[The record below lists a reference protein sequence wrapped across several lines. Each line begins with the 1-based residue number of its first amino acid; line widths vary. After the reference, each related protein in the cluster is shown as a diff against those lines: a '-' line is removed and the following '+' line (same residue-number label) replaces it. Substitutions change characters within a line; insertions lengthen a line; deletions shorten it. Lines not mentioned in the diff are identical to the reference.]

1 LRELLAQSDAV
12 CVQLNYFSRY
22 RGLLGE
28 RLLHSCKPG
37 QVVVS
42 IAHSEL
48 FDESALALALSSGR
62 IAAAWFDSMEP
73 GALDADRPLSRATNL
88 QVTPR
93 LASTTRE
100 SRLRSAWAVVKR
112 IDELLTGDPPSSR
125 GFRPTSPGVPLD
137 LAGEPQLR

>member
-1 LRELLAQSDAV
+1 M
-12 CVQLNYFSRY
+12 
-22 RGLLGE
+22 
-28 RLLHSCKPG
+28 
-37 QVVVS
+37 VS

-48 FDESALALALSSGR
+48 FDEAALTMALSSGR
-62 IAAAWFDSMEP
+62 IAAAWLDSLEP
-73 GALDADRPLSRATNL
+73 GALEAHRPLSGAPNL

-112 IDELLTGDPPSSR
+112 IDELLTGDPPSAR